1 MLSTPTGTTAAA
13 NQAPQIGTCL
23 WGTPLNTA
31 KASTLVLRARAVACV
46 TINAP
51 AVVVCLANVQRKQ
64 KWVTPVVIKRMVH
77 ATQANAG
84 GTPVGTIA
92 VVAVRMLLVTSGGS
106 TSTAQDYLQGVLLK
120 TGV

>member
-31 KASTLVLRARAVACV
+31 KASTLVLRVRAVACV

-51 AVVVCLANVQRKQ
+51 AATVSMANVHQ
-64 KWVTPVVIKRMVH
+64 KAKRASPAMIKTTTP
-77 ATQANAG
+77 ANQANAG